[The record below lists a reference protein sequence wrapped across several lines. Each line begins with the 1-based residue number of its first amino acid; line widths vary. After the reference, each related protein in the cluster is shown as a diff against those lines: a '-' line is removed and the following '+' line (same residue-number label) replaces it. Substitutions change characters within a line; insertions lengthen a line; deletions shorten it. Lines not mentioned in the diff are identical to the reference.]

1 MIKIKDKKDSIIKM
15 KELGLNYF
23 PLDVFEV
30 DDLSGIRAFFEKYK
44 AEEYVLRSTNKAQ
57 GEFCFVKSFDEAVK
71 LLPKFKNE
79 VTLSVSYNEYKDD
92 LIIVGDIKVH
102 KGYSG
107 DTVDLT
113 ARTDSEATHRNIY
126 ENPQYNLHASLDEDR
141 VWRIPGFSK
150 IMRYISDHE
159 LYDVIVEFAVYDC
172 KIGVKKDNVVIT
184 ELRTAY

>member
-30 DDLSGIRAFFEKYK
+30 DDLSGIKAFFEKYK

-57 GEFCFVKSFDEAVK
+57 GEFYFVKSFDEAVK

-172 KIGVKKDNVVIT
+172 KIGVKEDNVVIT